1 MNPKQKASRDLVL
14 AVCRALLEKKA
25 TDLRVLDVSAI
36 SSITDYLVVATGTSE
51 PHLRALRIEA
61 DQALA
66 TARAGNPR
74 LESAQESG
82 WTVIDA
88 FDVMIHLFTEE
99 QRDRYR
105 LEHLWKDADELNV
118 AKLLD
123 PDAPAAKVPAK
134 PSAKAPGKALAK
146 APGKAVAK
154 PKAKPPAKTKTP
166 APKRAP
172 AKAKPAAAKPRT
184 AKPKKAS

>member
-1 MNPKQKASRDLVL
+1 MNSKQQASRDLVIGI
-14 AVCRALLEKKA
+14 CRALLEKKA
-25 TDLRVLDVSAI
+25 TDLRVLDVSAL

-66 TARAGNPR
+66 TGRAGLVR

-105 LEHLWKDADELNV
+105 LEHLWKSAEELNV
-118 AKLLD
+118 AELL
-123 PDAPAAKVPAK
+123 APPGAVAK
-134 PSAKAPGKALAK
+134 AKAPVKKPAPVKAKSPAKAK
-146 APGKAVAK
+146 APTKAKA
-154 PKAKPPAKTKTP
+154 KAKPPA
-166 APKRAP
+166 
-172 AKAKPAAAKPRT
+172 AKPHA
-184 AKPKKAS
+184 